1 MRRTPTSSQTR
12 CRVPEL
18 PEVESL
24 VRDLS
29 PSVVGRAIQTVAVHK
44 PKLFDA
50 TPGLTLEDLFGRRIE
65 RLWRRGK
72 LTVWELTEG
81 LALVVHLKLAGQI
94 VHISR
99 DGQELA
105 HGGHPVPMWG
115 APLPHKSSHVVF
127 CLDDGSILYLT
138 DIRQFA
144 RLHLMPQTEVSK
156 FLKHQKI
163 GVEPLTRRFT
173 ALALGSKLKRR
184 SIPLKTTIMD
194 QSVVGGIGN
203 IYADESLWRAKLHPR
218 RPASSLSDAEIT
230 RLHRAIRSVL
240 DYAVRE
246 GAAFVPHGK
255 AISDRD
261 FPYCHGRAG
270 SPCPRCKT
278 IIQKEWVGGRGT
290 HFCPKCQKAPV
301 LVVA

>member
-1 MRRTPTSSQTR
+1 M
-12 CRVPEL
+12 PEL

-29 PSVVGRAIQTVAVHK
+29 PSLVGRTIQGVEVHK
-44 PKLFDA
+44 EKLFNA
-50 TPGLTLEDLFGRRIE
+50 APGLTVEDLLGRRIE

-72 LTVWELTEG
+72 LSVWELSDG
-81 LALVVHLKLAGQI
+81 LSLVVHLKLAGQV
-94 VHISR
+94 VHV
-99 DGQELA
+99 DGEGHELA

-115 APLPHKSSHVVF
+115 TPMPHKSSHVVF

-144 RLHLMPQTEVSK
+144 RLYLMPAAEVDR
-156 FLKHQKI
+156 FLKKQKI
-163 GVEPLTRRFT
+163 GVEPLTRRFSAR
-173 ALALGSKLKRR
+173 ALADKLRR
-184 SIPLKTTIMD
+184 RTIPLKTTIMD

-218 RPASSLSDAEIT
+218 RPANSLSEAEVT
-230 RLHRAIRSVL
+230 RLHRAIRAVL

-255 AISDRD
+255 AISDRE

-270 SPCPRCKT
+270 SPCPRCRT
-278 IIQKEWVGGRGT
+278 IIQKDWVGGRGT
-290 HFCPKCQKAPV
+290 HFCPKCQKAPP
-301 LVVA
+301 VA

>member
-1 MRRTPTSSQTR
+1 M
-12 CRVPEL
+12 PEL
-18 PEVESL
+18 PELEAL

-29 PSVVGRAIQTVAVHK
+29 PGLLGRTIVGVEVHK
-44 PKLFDA
+44 PKLFNA
-50 TPGLTLEDLFGRRIE
+50 APGLSLEDLEGRKIE
-65 RLWRRGK
+65 RIWRRGK
-72 LTVWELTEG
+72 FTIWELSDG
-81 LALVVHLKLAGQI
+81 LSLVVHLKLAGQM
-94 VHISR
+94 VHVDSR
-99 DGQELA
+99 GSELG

-115 APLPHKSSHVVF
+115 SPLPHKSTHVVF
-127 CLDDGSILYLT
+127 CLDDGSVLYLT

-144 RLHLMPQTEVSK
+144 RLHLLPDTELEH
-156 FLKHQKI
+156 FLNRQKI

-173 ALALGSKLKRR
+173 AKQLQVKLGRR

-218 RPASSLSDAEIT
+218 RPANSLTPTEVT
-230 RLHRAIRSVL
+230 RLHRAIRAVL

-255 AISDRD
+255 AISDRE

-270 SPCPRCKT
+270 SPCPRCRT

-290 HFCPKCQKAPV
+290 HFCPKCQKLGA
-301 LVVA
+301 

>member
-1 MRRTPTSSQTR
+1 
-12 CRVPEL
+12 VPEL

-29 PSVVGRAIQTVAVHK
+29 PTLVGRTIRSVEVHK
-44 PKLFDA
+44 PKLFA
-50 TPGLTLEDLFGRRIE
+50 ASPGLSLDDLLGRQIE

-72 LTVWELTEG
+72 LSVWDLSDD

-94 VHISR
+94 VQLDAQGR
-99 DGQELA
+99 ELA

-115 APLPHKSSHVVF
+115 SPLPHKSSHVVMG
-127 CLDDGSILYLT
+127 LDDGSVGYLT

-144 RLHLMPQTEVSK
+144 RLTLMPAADVAAV
-156 FLKHQKI
+156 LKQQRL
-163 GVEPLTRRFT
+163 GPEPLTRRFT
-173 ALALGSKLKRR
+173 ARDLGVKLRR
-184 SIPLKTTIMD
+184 RGIPLKSTLLD
-194 QSVVGGIGN
+194 QSVGGGIGN
-203 IYADESLWRAKLHPR
+203 IYADESLWRARLHPR
-218 RPASSLSDAEIT
+218 RAASSLTDAEVV
-230 RLHRAIRSVL
+230 RLHRAIRAVL

-290 HFCPKCQKAPV
+290 HFCPKCQQAP
-301 LVVA
+301 ADDA